1 MTIPTKDSQF
11 KRNEK
16 KYNSDQNKREYNGAA
31 LQIQKHKMVITVYSK
46 FLYNIILQHL
56 NKKLWKVVAS
66 NNWALPVFILLI
78 DL

>member
-16 KYNSDQNKREYNGAA
+16 IYNSDQNKREYNGAA

-56 NKKLWKVVAS
+56 N
-66 NNWALPVFILLI
+66 
-78 DL
+78 